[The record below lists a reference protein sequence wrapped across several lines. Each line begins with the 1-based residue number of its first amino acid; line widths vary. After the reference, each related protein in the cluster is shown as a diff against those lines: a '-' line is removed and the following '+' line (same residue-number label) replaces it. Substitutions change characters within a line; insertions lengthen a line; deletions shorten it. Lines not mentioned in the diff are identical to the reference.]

1 MTKILAV
8 CLLAAALSM
17 SAYAEQQKQSE
28 SLQINEQQNSS
39 TTKPDAA
46 QARLDAGR
54 KFWAEKKLDL
64 AEAEFRMAIEENP
77 ESSAA
82 RASLAGFLLLQ
93 NKTAEAIPAYQE
105 AITLDPE
112 NSRLFAGLSI
122 AYLHQSKF
130 NMAKAMADEALRLNP
145 EMKQAEKLNEYIDA
159 KLEAIEQAAN
169 APAETQGKRPD
180 DAVHKMPEHGAVMSK
195 ADDASTPDDAPEATS
210 PH

>member
-8 CLLAAALSM
+8 CLLAAALSV

-28 SLQINEQQNSS
+28 TQQMNEQQSS
-39 TTKPDAA
+39 PNAKPEAA

-54 KFWAEKKLDL
+54 KLWAEKKLDL
-64 AEAEFRMAIEENP
+64 AEAEFKKAIEENP
-77 ESSAA
+77 ESAA
-82 RASLAGFLLLQ
+82 AHATLAGFLLLQ
-93 NKTAEAIPAYQE
+93 NKTKEAIPAYQD

-159 KLEAIEQAAN
+159 KLEAMEQAEN
-169 APAETQGKRPD
+169 AQAETLGKKPD
-180 DAVHKMPEHGAVMSK
+180 DAMHNMPKHGAVT
-195 ADDASTPDDAPEATS
+195 DDAGGSSAAEESSPGPS

>member
-1 MTKILAV
+1 MSKITITDKEALDYHQYPQAGKISVESSKPVTTQKDLSLAYTPGV
-8 CLLAAALSM
+8 AVPCL
-17 SAYAEQQKQSE
+17 
-28 SLQINEQQNSS
+28 
-39 TTKPDAA
+39 
-46 QARLDAGR
+46 
-54 KFWAEKKLDL
+54 
-64 AEAEFRMAIEENP
+64 AIEENP

-93 NKTAEAIPAYQE
+93 NKTTEAIPAYQE

-195 ADDASTPDDAPEATS
+195 ADDASTPDDAPAATS